1 MPRAA
6 LREAARNETM
16 RDPLTPP
23 PDYLDHAAAR
33 RIVVGVLLTM
43 LLAALDQVM
52 VATALPTIAVS
63 LGDIDN
69 MSWVVTAN
77 LLCATAATPLYGKLS
92 DVYGRRTMILIAISI
107 YAAGS
112 LACALAPSM
121 LALIFA
127 RALQGLGGGGLMP
140 LVQTIIGD
148 VASPRDRPRYQSYTS
163 STFIVSTVGG
173 PIVGGFIAEHLHW
186 SWIFWLN
193 LPLCALAYLF
203 THNVL
208 RRLPRHDRRH
218 ELDLLGAALM
228 VGAAIA
234 LMLALTWG
242 GRRYAWASPQI
253 LALIAASAV
262 LWALFA
268 ARVMSAREPFIPL
281 SVLRDGAMRV
291 GTAAAFFAVGVVIAL
306 TIVLPLYGQLA
317 LGLSV
322 SESAWTIIA
331 LQSGAAV
338 SSVVGGRLLVRFVH
352 YKRVP
357 LLSLLLSVAA
367 LIPLAIAP
375 TGFSPAAAL
384 GLIALVG
391 LGLGPTFPFTVVVV
405 QNAVALHQ
413 LGVATGTMNF
423 FRALGSTFIVSA
435 FGAIVLAG
443 APVMRGMSAGA
454 VLAGTDAAE
463 AFRWVFAAA
472 IFCLAVALS
481 CILALEERALRG
493 SSRPATAGE

>member
-1 MPRAA
+1 
-6 LREAARNETM
+6 M

-52 VATALPTIAVS
+52 VATALPTIAAS
-63 LGDIDN
+63 LRDVEN

-92 DVYGRRTMILIAISI
+92 DIHGRRAMMLIAIGV

-121 LALIFA
+121 LTLILA

-163 STFIVSTVGG
+163 SAFIVSTVGG
-173 PIVGGFIAEHLHW
+173 PILGGFIAEHVHW
-186 SWIFWLN
+186 SWIFWFN
-193 LPLCALAYLF
+193 LPLCALAFLF

-208 RRLPRHDRRH
+208 QRLPRHDRPH
-218 ELDLLGAALM
+218 KLDVLGALLM

-242 GRRYAWASPQI
+242 GRRYAWTSPQI
-253 LALIAASAV
+253 LALFVASIT
-262 LWALFA
+262 LWAFFA
-268 ARVMSAREPFIPL
+268 GRVMTAEEPFIPL

-291 GTAAAFFAVGVVIAL
+291 GTAAGFFAVGLVIAL
-306 TIVLPLYGQLA
+306 TIVLPLYAQLA

-322 SESAWTIIA
+322 SESAWAIIA
-331 LQSGAAV
+331 LQGGATV
-338 SSVVGGRLLVRFVH
+338 TSIVGGRLLVRFTH

-357 LLSLLLSVAA
+357 LVGLLLSMAA
-367 LIPLAIAP
+367 LVPLAIAP

-391 LGLGPTFPFTVVVV
+391 LGLGPTFPFTIVVV
-405 QNAVALHQ
+405 QNAVTLHQ

-423 FRALGSTFIVSA
+423 FRALGSTFIVTG

-443 APVMRGMSAGA
+443 APVIRGSSAGA

-472 IFCLAVALS
+472 FLCLAVALA
-481 CILALEERALRG
+481 CILALEERVLRG
-493 SSRPATAGE
+493 SARSATRVE